1 MFLSGSLAACGRQTE
16 QSAYHIEYL
25 NKDKNRLVEEPYEP
39 SATDT
44 DGMIKEFLA
53 KLSSDSDNVDYRKP
67 IPNDVEI
74 TNYSL
79 DGVLLTLHFDEDY
92 SKMSAV
98 DEVLCRAAVV
108 RTMTQIDG
116 VDCVAFYIGD
126 APLTDAKGN
135 LVGTM
140 NQDSFIENPGEQINS
155 IQNTTLTLYFSNLDG
170 DYWIG
175 STLERQWGTAK
186 FTTYYLSGMLLT
198 VLGASIVSLIT
209 GYSIPV
215 YGANY
220 VNFAMFM
227 AFALLYPDAQVLLF
241 FVFPIRM
248 KWLAYIDVF
257 YFFFDIVRYIAAGR
271 WYYSIMPIVAL
282 LNFVIFFWPELTRF
296 WGLERHHSKQATHF
310 HNTVRAQQRQ
320 EQYQQQTQGFRHKC
334 AVCGRTDVTNPEL
347 QFRYCSKCAGYHCF
361 CSDHIFNH
369 VHFTDEQP

>member
-1 MFLSGSLAACGRQTE
+1 M
-16 QSAYHIEYL
+16 
-25 NKDKNRLVEEPYEP
+25 
-39 SATDT
+39 
-44 DGMIKEFLA
+44 
-53 KLSSDSDNVDYRKP
+53 LSSFWSRP
-67 IPNDVEI
+67 FWLI
-74 TNYSL
+74 
-79 DGVLLTLHFDEDY
+79 
-92 SKMSAV
+92 
-98 DEVLCRAAVV
+98 
-108 RTMTQIDG
+108 
-116 VDCVAFYIGD
+116 VA
-126 APLTDAKGN
+126 
-135 LVGTM
+135 
-140 NQDSFIENPGEQINS
+140 
-155 IQNTTLTLYFSNLDG
+155 LYFY
-170 DYWIG
+170 YWIG

-296 WGLERHHSKQATHF
+296 WGLERHQSKQATHF

>member
-1 MFLSGSLAACGRQTE
+1 MKKLNQAIDRFCILHPNFGIPNLMLYVVIGNVVLGLLSNFSNGNFLSFFSYTLSGLLHGQVWRLITFVLIPEST
-16 QSAYHIEYL
+16 SPFYL
-25 NKDKNRLVEEPYEP
+25 L
-39 SATDT
+39 
-44 DGMIKEFLA
+44 
-53 KLSSDSDNVDYRKP
+53 
-67 IPNDVEI
+67 I
-74 TNYSL
+74 TCY
-79 DGVLLTLHFDEDY
+79 
-92 SKMSAV
+92 
-98 DEVLCRAAVV
+98 
-108 RTMTQIDG
+108 
-116 VDCVAFYIGD
+116 FY
-126 APLTDAKGN
+126 
-135 LVGTM
+135 
-140 NQDSFIENPGEQINS
+140 
-155 IQNTTLTLYFSNLDG
+155 
-170 DYWIG
+170 YWIG

-209 GYSIPV
+209 GYNIPV

-227 AFALLYPDAQVLLF
+227 AFALLYPDTQVLLF
-241 FVFPIRM
+241 FFFPTHTR
-248 KWLAYIDVF
+248 WLAYIDVF
-257 YFFFDIVRYIAAGR
+257 YFFFDIARYIAAGR

-296 WGLERHHSKQATHF
+296 FKLEHHQSRQATHF

>member
-1 MFLSGSLAACGRQTE
+1 MKKLNQAIDRFCILHPNFGIPNLMLYVVIGNVVLGLLSNFSNGNFLSFFSYTLSGLLHGQVW
-16 QSAYHIEYL
+16 
-25 NKDKNRLVEEPYEP
+25 RLV
-39 SATDT
+39 T
-44 DGMIKEFLA
+44 FVL
-53 KLSSDSDNVDYRKP
+53 
-67 IPNDVEI
+67 IPESTSPFYLLI
-74 TNYSL
+74 TCY
-79 DGVLLTLHFDEDY
+79 
-92 SKMSAV
+92 
-98 DEVLCRAAVV
+98 
-108 RTMTQIDG
+108 
-116 VDCVAFYIGD
+116 FY
-126 APLTDAKGN
+126 
-135 LVGTM
+135 
-140 NQDSFIENPGEQINS
+140 
-155 IQNTTLTLYFSNLDG
+155 
-170 DYWIG
+170 YWIG
-175 STLERQWGTAK
+175 STL
-186 FTTYYLSGMLLT
+186 
-198 VLGASIVSLIT
+198 
-209 GYSIPV
+209 V

-296 WGLERHHSKQATHF
+296 WGLERHQSKQATHF

>member
-1 MFLSGSLAACGRQTE
+1 MSNFSNGNFLSFFSYTLSGLLHGQVW
-16 QSAYHIEYL
+16 
-25 NKDKNRLVEEPYEP
+25 RLV
-39 SATDT
+39 T
-44 DGMIKEFLA
+44 FVL
-53 KLSSDSDNVDYRKP
+53 
-67 IPNDVEI
+67 IPESTSPFYLLI
-74 TNYSL
+74 TCY
-79 DGVLLTLHFDEDY
+79 
-92 SKMSAV
+92 
-98 DEVLCRAAVV
+98 
-108 RTMTQIDG
+108 
-116 VDCVAFYIGD
+116 FY
-126 APLTDAKGN
+126 
-135 LVGTM
+135 
-140 NQDSFIENPGEQINS
+140 
-155 IQNTTLTLYFSNLDG
+155 
-170 DYWIG
+170 YWIG

-257 YFFFDIVRYIAAGR
+257 YFFFDIARYIAAGR

-296 WGLERHHSKQATHF
+296 WGLERHQSKQATHF

>member
-1 MFLSGSLAACGRQTE
+1 MVICSNFIDDFFPPLCHNVLKCYLIETRYPVLKKLNQAIDRFCILHPNFGIPNLMLYVVIGNVVLGLLSNFSNGNFLSFFSYTLSGLLHGQVWRLITFVLIPEST
-16 QSAYHIEYL
+16 SPFYL
-25 NKDKNRLVEEPYEP
+25 L
-39 SATDT
+39 
-44 DGMIKEFLA
+44 
-53 KLSSDSDNVDYRKP
+53 
-67 IPNDVEI
+67 I
-74 TNYSL
+74 TCY
-79 DGVLLTLHFDEDY
+79 
-92 SKMSAV
+92 
-98 DEVLCRAAVV
+98 
-108 RTMTQIDG
+108 
-116 VDCVAFYIGD
+116 FY
-126 APLTDAKGN
+126 
-135 LVGTM
+135 
-140 NQDSFIENPGEQINS
+140 
-155 IQNTTLTLYFSNLDG
+155 
-170 DYWIG
+170 YWIG

-209 GYSIPV
+209 GYNIPV

-227 AFALLYPDAQVLLF
+227 AFALLYPDTQVLLF
-241 FVFPIRM
+241 FFFPIRM

-257 YFFFDIVRYIAAGR
+257 YFFFDIARYIAAGR

-296 WGLERHHSKQATHF
+296 FKLEHHQSRQATHF